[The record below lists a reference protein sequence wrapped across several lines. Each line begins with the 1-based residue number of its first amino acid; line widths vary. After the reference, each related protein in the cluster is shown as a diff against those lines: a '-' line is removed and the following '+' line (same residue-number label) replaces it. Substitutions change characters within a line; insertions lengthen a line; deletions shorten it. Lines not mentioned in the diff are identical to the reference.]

1 MTYKEKIIATAYTG
15 IMFVDGSQLGDVYAY
30 EEEKLGHGVLDIM
43 HADKEFCQKVRDAV
57 REDFFKM
64 LKGDYEKMKPLTKEQ
79 LYQEAEKEWRL
90 YFDNDKPLPIPM
102 CVFID
107 GYVTCYAKCLGRH
120 HDELIGMLDEVGN
133 AIQSLHNE
141 AFKDFIVSQIENSES
156 KQIEPN
162 FKVGDEI
169 QDGCNSFI
177 VIGVEHARQRY
188 KTIYKCMAG
197 TDAGISAPHYISFKE
212 QSNFTLVRHAPKF
225 REGQYVKWRGGIFPV
240 NEVNEFE
247 DGYSYVIGTFGVVEE
262 CQLFPVTE
270 SDIKGLAVK

>member
-1 MTYKEKIIATAYTG
+1 M
-15 IMFVDGSQLGDVYAY
+15 
-30 EEEKLGHGVLDIM
+30 
-43 HADKEFCQKVRDAV
+43 
-57 REDFFKM
+57 RE
-64 LKGDYEKMKPLTKEQ
+64 LALNAERRLRKMKPLTKEQ
-79 LYQEAEKEWRL
+79 LRQEAEQAWNNYLGSE
-90 YFDNDKPLPIPM
+90 PM
-102 CVFID
+102 LTPAKTFFD
-107 GYVTCYAKCLGRH
+107 GYKACYAKCLGRQ
-120 HDELIGMLDEVGN
+120 HDELVGMLDEVGN

-141 AFKDFIVSQIENSES
+141 AVKDFIVSQIEKNQS
-156 KQIEPN
+156 KQVVLM

-247 DGYSYVIGTFGVVEE
+247 DGYSYVIGTFGVVDE

-270 SDIKGLAVK
+270 NDIKCFSVE

>member
-64 LKGDYEKMKPLTKEQ
+64 LKGEYEKMRPLTKEE
-79 LYQEAEKEWRL
+79 LRKEAEQAWNNYIGSE
-90 YFDNDKPLPIPM
+90 PM
-102 CVFID
+102 LTPAKTFFD
-107 GYVTCYAKCLGRH
+107 GYKACYAKCLGRQ

-141 AFKDFIVSQIENSES
+141 AVKDFIVSQIEKNQS
-156 KQIEPN
+156 KQVVLM

-177 VIGVEHARQRY
+177 VIEVEHARQRY

-225 REGQYVKWRGGIFPV
+225 REGQYVKWFGGIFQISEI
-240 NEVNEFE
+240 NEHCG
-247 DGYSYVIGTFGVVEE
+247 GYSYKIGSFVADEDN
-262 CQLFPVTE
+262 LSPVTE
-270 SDIKGLAVK
+270 SDIKGFAVK

>member
-1 MTYKEKIIATAYTG
+1 M
-15 IMFVDGSQLGDVYAY
+15 
-30 EEEKLGHGVLDIM
+30 
-43 HADKEFCQKVRDAV
+43 R
-57 REDFFKM
+57 
-64 LKGDYEKMKPLTKEQ
+64 PLTKEQ
-79 LYQEAEKEWRL
+79 LYQEAEQEWRL
-90 YFDNDKPLPIPM
+90 YFDNDNPLPSPM
-102 CVFID
+102 SVFVD

-120 HDELIGMLDEVGN
+120 HDELVGMLDEVGN

-141 AFKDFIVSQIENSES
+141 AVKDFIVSQIEKNQS
-156 KQIEPN
+156 KQVVLM

-169 QDGCNSFI
+169 QDDYNSFV

-225 REGQYVKWRGGIFPV
+225 REGQYVKWFGGIFQIS
-240 NEVNEFE
+240 EVNEHC
-247 DGYSYVIGTFGVVEE
+247 GSYSYKIGSFVADEGN
-262 CQLFPVTE
+262 LSPVTE